1 MNQSGS
7 ESTTVCLLLL
17 CTRVTLYYGLYL
29 VFLHDTR
36 KNPQFGLLVIKYK
49 LAKLDIGQVYVLWS
63 NGASDTDKI

>member
-1 MNQSGS
+1 MP
-7 ESTTVCLLLL
+7 L
-17 CTRVTLYYGLYL
+17 YGLYL